1 MNLGNKILV
10 VDDSPTNIKLLMKI
24 LEDYVIEYSSCG
36 DDALVKALEFRPDL
50 ILLDVIMPG
59 MDGYEVCRRL
69 RSNPSMARTKII
81 MVSAKIL
88 LSERLKGYEAG
99 ADDYVTK
106 PFEVDELRAKVKV
119 YLRLKSVEEVDQLKD
134 DLLKL
139 LRLEINNPLN
149 CIVGSVDMLLD
160 NENLMANERRDWLGM
175 IKRGASSL
183 QDLFEKI
190 ETLSILKSGKATF
203 SREPA
208 DLCTIVQDAITKT
221 DWKAVNREVTL
232 RKRLTKN
239 AVSLLD
245 RSQIAR
251 VVEILLDNSIRF
263 SHKGGHIHVQVAK
276 QNKKLLLRVSDQG
289 VGIDPDFVPYIFDE
303 FSTRN
308 VKKHSEGHGLSLA
321 IARHIVLEH
330 GGHIDVE
337 SKLDTG
343 TTFTVWLPK
352 CATLV

>member
-1 MNLGNKILV
+1 MKLGNKILI
-10 VDDSPTNIKLLMKI
+10 VDDSATNIKLLTKI
-24 LEDYVIEYSSCG
+24 LEDYVVEYSPTG
-36 DDALVKALEFRPDL
+36 ENALDKVSEFKPDL
-50 ILLDVIMPG
+50 VLLDVMMPG

-69 RSNPSMARTKII
+69 RSDLLMAKIKII
-81 MVSAKIL
+81 MLSAKTL

-106 PFEVDELRAKVKV
+106 PFQVDELRAKVKV
-119 YLRLKSVEEVDQLKD
+119 YLRLKSVEEVDRLKD
-134 DLLKL
+134 DLIKL

-160 NENLMANERRDWLGM
+160 NENLLANERRDWLGM

-183 QDLFEKI
+183 QELFEKI
-190 ETLSILKSGKATF
+190 ETLSILKSGKGEF

-221 DWKAVNREVTL
+221 DSKAVGHDIKL
-232 RKRLTKN
+232 KKRLSKN

-263 SHKGGHIHVQVAK
+263 SHRGGQILIEVAK
-276 QNKKLLLRVSDQG
+276 QPDNLLLRVTDNG
-289 VGIDPDFVPYIFDE
+289 IGIDPDCLPYIFDE
-303 FSTRN
+303 FNTRN

-321 IARHIVLEH
+321 IARHIILEH
-330 GGHIDVE
+330 EGHIEVD
-337 SKLDTG
+337 SQKGSG
-343 TTFTVWLPK
+343 TTFSVWLPNI
-352 CATLV
+352 ASLG